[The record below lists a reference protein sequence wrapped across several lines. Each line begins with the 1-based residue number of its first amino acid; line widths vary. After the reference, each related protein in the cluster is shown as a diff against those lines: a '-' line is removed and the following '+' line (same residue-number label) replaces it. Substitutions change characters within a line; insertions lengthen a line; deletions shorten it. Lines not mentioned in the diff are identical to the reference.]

1 MIMSKNILVVD
12 DSESIRNI
20 VGFALSEE
28 GYNITTAN
36 DGLDALNK
44 LDDDSFKLIV
54 TDLYMPNMTGLELI
68 KEVRKIDSYKFTP
81 ILFLTTENHMGKK
94 LEAKKAGATGWLVKP
109 FDPEKLIRAVRKVLR

>member
-1 MIMSKNILVVD
+1 MSKNILVVD